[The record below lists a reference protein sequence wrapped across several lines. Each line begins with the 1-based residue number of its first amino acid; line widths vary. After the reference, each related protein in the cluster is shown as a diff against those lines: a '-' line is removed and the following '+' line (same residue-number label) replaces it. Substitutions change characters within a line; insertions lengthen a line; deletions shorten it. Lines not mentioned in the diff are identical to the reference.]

1 MDKNGKKV
9 VRIIAIIFIS
19 FILFILYMARPI
31 FGIFLCDFDK
41 YEYRFIKENKE
52 NSDDLYFDYDEKIKS
67 IIINVNKE
75 TAKNTDLLRIEIYE
89 NDKPNLSETYEEEKE
104 YEKNDILKEK
114 IEINKKIEE
123 FKSKFIFNSKK
134 RRYLISKL
142 PKIKSGSEFK
152 IVLYYKNN
160 SGEHRIDV
168 RYKYEEDNS
177 FPCMWYAP
185 IG

>member
-1 MDKNGKKV
+1 MAKSEKKV
-9 VRIIAIIFIS
+9 VRIIIIILIS
-19 FILFILYMARPI
+19 LVLLRLYASNPI

-41 YEYRFIKENKE
+41 YEYHFIKREKE
-52 NSDDLYFDYDEKIKS
+52 GDLYFDYNEKIKS
-67 IIINVNKE
+67 IIIDANKG
-75 TAKNTDLLRIEIYE
+75 TAKNTELLRIEIYE
-89 NDKPNLSETYEEEKE
+89 NDKPNLSETDEEEKE
-104 YEKNDILKEK
+104 DEKNDVLKEK

-123 FKSKFIFNSKK
+123 FKSKFLFNSNE

-168 RYKYEEDNS
+168 RYKYEEYNS
-177 FPCMWYAP
+177 FPCTWYAP

>member
-1 MDKNGKKV
+1 MAKSEKKT
-9 VRIIAIIFIS
+9 VRIIIIILIS
-19 FILFILYMARPI
+19 LMLLRLYASNPI
-31 FGIFLCDFDK
+31 FGIFLCDFYK
-41 YEYRFIKENKE
+41 YEYHFIKREKE
-52 NSDDLYFDYDEKIKS
+52 RDLYFGYNEKIKS
-67 IIINVNKE
+67 IIIDANKG

-89 NDKPNLSETYEEEKE
+89 NDKHNLSETDEEEKE

-114 IEINKKIEE
+114 IEINKKIIE
-123 FKSKFIFNSKK
+123 FKSKFLFNSNE

-160 SGEHRIDV
+160 SGEHRTDV
-168 RYKYEEDNS
+168 RYKYEEYNS
-177 FPCMWYAP
+177 FPCTWYAP

>member
-1 MDKNGKKV
+1 MAKSEKKV
-9 VRIIAIIFIS
+9 VRIIIIILIS
-19 FILFILYMARPI
+19 LILLRLYASYPI

-41 YEYRFIKENKE
+41 YEYRFMKENKE
-52 NSDDLYFDYDEKIKS
+52 SSDDLYFDYDEKIKS
-67 IIINVNKE
+67 IIIDVNKE
-75 TAKNTDLLRIEIYE
+75 IAKNTELLRIEIYE
-89 NDKPNLSETYEEEKE
+89 NDKPNLSETEEEEKE

-114 IEINKKIEE
+114 IEINKKIIE
-123 FKSKFIFNSKK
+123 FKSKFLFNSNE

-160 SGEHRIDV
+160 SGEHRTDV
-168 RYKYEEDNS
+168 RYKYEEYNS
-177 FPCMWYAP
+177 FPCTWYAP

>member
-1 MDKNGKKV
+1 MAKSEKKV
-9 VRIIAIIFIS
+9 VRIIIIILIS
-19 FILFILYMARPI
+19 LMLLRLYASNPI

-52 NSDDLYFDYDEKIKS
+52 SSDNLYFDYDEKLKS

-89 NDKPNLSETYEEEKE
+89 NDKHNLSETEEEEKE

-114 IEINKKIEE
+114 IEINKKIIE
-123 FKSKFIFNSKK
+123 FKSKFLFNSNE

-160 SGEHRIDV
+160 SGEHRTDV
-168 RYKYEEDNS
+168 RYKYEEYNS
-177 FPCMWYAP
+177 FPCTWYAP

>member
-1 MDKNGKKV
+1 MAKSEKKV
-9 VRIIAIIFIS
+9 VRIIIIILIS
-19 FILFILYMARPI
+19 LMLLRLYASNPI

-41 YEYRFIKENKE
+41 YEYHIIKREKE
-52 NSDDLYFDYDEKIKS
+52 RELYFDYNEKIKS
-67 IIINVNKE
+67 IIIDANKG
-75 TAKNTDLLRIEIYE
+75 TAKNTELLRIEIYE
-89 NDKPNLSETYEEEKE
+89 NDKPNLSETEEEEKE

-114 IEINKKIEE
+114 IEINKKIIE
-123 FKSKFIFNSKK
+123 FKSKFLFNSNE

-168 RYKYEEDNS
+168 RYKYEEYNS
-177 FPCMWYAP
+177 FPCTWYAP

>member
-1 MDKNGKKV
+1 MAKSEKKV
-9 VRIIAIIFIS
+9 VRIIIVILIS
-19 FILFILYMARPI
+19 LMLLRLYASNPI

-52 NSDDLYFDYDEKIKS
+52 SSDDLYFDYDEKIKS

-89 NDKPNLSETYEEEKE
+89 NDKHNLSETDEEQKE

-114 IEINKKIEE
+114 IEINKKIAE
-123 FKSKFIFNSKK
+123 FKSKFLFNSNE

-160 SGEHRIDV
+160 SGEHRTDV

-177 FPCMWYAP
+177 FPCTWYAP

>member
-1 MDKNGKKV
+1 MAKSEKKV
-9 VRIIAIIFIS
+9 VRIIIVILIS
-19 FILFILYMARPI
+19 FMLLRLYASNPI

-52 NSDDLYFDYDEKIKS
+52 SSDNLYFDYNEKIKS
-67 IIINVNKE
+67 IIIDANKE
-75 TAKNTDLLRIEIYE
+75 TAKNTELLRIEIYE
-89 NDKPNLSETYEEEKE
+89 NDKHNLSETEEEEKE

-114 IEINKKIEE
+114 IEINKKIIE
-123 FKSKFIFNSKK
+123 FKSKFLFNSNE

-160 SGEHRIDV
+160 SGEHRTDV
-168 RYKYEEDNS
+168 RYKYEEYNS
-177 FPCMWYAP
+177 FPCTWYAP

>member
-1 MDKNGKKV
+1 MAKSEKKV
-9 VRIIAIIFIS
+9 VRIIIVILIS
-19 FILFILYMARPI
+19 LLLLRLYASNPI

-41 YEYRFIKENKE
+41 YEYHFIKREKE
-52 NSDDLYFDYDEKIKS
+52 RELYFDYNEKIKS
-67 IIINVNKE
+67 IIIDANKG
-75 TAKNTDLLRIEIYE
+75 TAKNTELLRIEIYE
-89 NDKPNLSETYEEEKE
+89 NDKPNLSETDEEEKE

-114 IEINKKIEE
+114 IEINKKIIE
-123 FKSKFIFNSKK
+123 FKSKFLFNSNE

-160 SGEHRIDV
+160 SGEHRTDV

>member
-1 MDKNGKKV
+1 MAKSEKKV
-9 VRIIAIIFIS
+9 VRIIIIILIS
-19 FILFILYMARPI
+19 LVLLRLYASNPI

-41 YEYRFIKENKE
+41 YEYHFIKREKE
-52 NSDDLYFDYDEKIKS
+52 GDLYFDYNEKIKS
-67 IIINVNKE
+67 IIIDANKG
-75 TAKNTDLLRIEIYE
+75 TAKNTELLRIEIYE
-89 NDKPNLSETYEEEKE
+89 NDKPNLSETDEEEKE
-104 YEKNDILKEK
+104 DEKNDILKEK

-123 FKSKFIFNSKK
+123 FKSKFLFNSNE

-142 PKIKSGSEFK
+142 PKIKSGSELK

-168 RYKYEEDNS
+168 RYKYEEYNS
-177 FPCMWYAP
+177 FPCTWYAP

>member
-9 VRIIAIIFIS
+9 VRIVTIIFIS

-52 NSDDLYFDYDEKIKS
+52 SSDDLYFDYDEKIKS

-89 NDKPNLSETYEEEKE
+89 NDKPNLSETDEEEKE

-114 IEINKKIEE
+114 IEINKKIE
-123 FKSKFIFNSKK
+123 
-134 RRYLISKL
+134 
-142 PKIKSGSEFK
+142 
-152 IVLYYKNN
+152 
-160 SGEHRIDV
+160 
-168 RYKYEEDNS
+168 
-177 FPCMWYAP
+177 
-185 IG
+185 

>member
-1 MDKNGKKV
+1 MAKSEKKV
-9 VRIIAIIFIS
+9 VRIIIIILIS
-19 FILFILYMARPI
+19 LMLLRLYASNPI

-41 YEYRFIKENKE
+41 YEYHFIKREKE
-52 NSDDLYFDYDEKIKS
+52 RDLYFGYNEKIKS
-67 IIINVNKE
+67 IIIDANKG
-75 TAKNTDLLRIEIYE
+75 TAKNTELLRIEIYE
-89 NDKPNLSETYEEEKE
+89 NDKPNLSETEEKE

-114 IEINKKIEE
+114 IEINKKIIE
-123 FKSKFIFNSKK
+123 FKSKFLFNSNE

-168 RYKYEEDNS
+168 RYKYEEYNS
-177 FPCMWYAP
+177 FPCTWYAP
-185 IG
+185 ID

>member
-1 MDKNGKKV
+1 MAKSEKKV
-9 VRIIAIIFIS
+9 VRIIIIILIS
-19 FILFILYMARPI
+19 LMLLRLYASNPI

-52 NSDDLYFDYDEKIKS
+52 SSDNLYFDYNEKIKS
-67 IIINVNKE
+67 IIIDANKE
-75 TAKNTDLLRIEIYE
+75 TAKNTELLRIEIYE
-89 NDKPNLSETYEEEKE
+89 NDKHNLSETEEEEKE

-114 IEINKKIEE
+114 IEINKKIIE
-123 FKSKFIFNSKK
+123 FKSKFLFNSNE

-160 SGEHRIDV
+160 SGEHRTDV
-168 RYKYEEDNS
+168 RYKYEEYNS
-177 FPCMWYAP
+177 FPCTWYAP

>member
-1 MDKNGKKV
+1 MAKSEKKV
-9 VRIIAIIFIS
+9 VRIIIVILIS
-19 FILFILYMARPI
+19 LLLLRLYASNPI

-41 YEYRFIKENKE
+41 YEYRFIRENKE
-52 NSDDLYFDYDEKIKS
+52 SSDNLYFDYNEKIKS
-67 IIINVNKE
+67 IIIDANKG
-75 TAKNTDLLRIEIYE
+75 TAKNTELLRIEIYE
-89 NDKPNLSETYEEEKE
+89 NDKPNLSETEEEEKE

-114 IEINKKIEE
+114 IEINKKIIE
-123 FKSKFIFNSKK
+123 FKSKFLFNSNE

-168 RYKYEEDNS
+168 RYKYEEYNS
-177 FPCMWYAP
+177 FPCTWYAP